1 LGLGFQTGI
10 QYDYGKL
17 TIKIKVTA
25 VDNSFYNPDASAISP
40 QTAPEPRPRTSK
52 KTLALM
58 ISAAL
63 GTAPA
68 ALAQNP
74 ALEEIIVTATKRKS
88 NMQDLPQAITAFTTE
103 DITRQGFAVLDDYV
117 NNIPSLAFARR
128 EPAGTSVVFRG
139 VAASGIQYGTNPSAS
154 VYLDES
160 PITQA
165 GLNPDPRLID
175 IERVEALSG
184 PQGTLFGDASQSGT
198 LRIITNKADPTEMAG
213 WVEGNLAYV
222 EDSDDLDNDIS
233 GMVNVPLIQDK
244 LAIRLVGFY
253 SDEAGY
259 IDNVLGESQPDKWRE
274 SRIEAGLPVRERF
287 NNANR
292 VDDDVNSVETVGG
305 RAALRWFV
313 NDDWTV
319 DIAGIIQNKDAD
331 GFGDV
336 NLGVG
341 EREQVRF
348 ENEELKDDWYQVS
361 LSLEGNLGF
370 ADAVLTGSY
379 FDRDLTYEADASDYL
394 HDFDQK
400 YDPTYST
407 GEYYTIIYD
416 FTGAPRGFVIQ
427 DQEDERWTV
436 EGRLTTRADSDSRWS
451 GLVGFFY
458 GKLERTQLNTST
470 VRDFSNTEYYANQGY
485 DYLNYAANS
494 PYYNPNYATFHN
506 TGSDN
511 WFFGAYDLEVE
522 QAAVF
527 GEVTWA
533 ATDKLSFTAGARWF
547 NHDQEF
553 GLQQGGLL
561 EGSNVNAQR
570 DYLYNN
576 EVKHYSEDDWVP
588 KFNVTY
594 QINDDVLTYATY
606 SEGFRSGGANPLR
619 AKSVLPE
626 DYDSDTLK
634 NYELGLKSEWFDN
647 SLRFN
652 AVAYHMQWDDIQIQ
666 VNDPSVFSLG
676 IVNFSEAEIDGFE
689 TEITWIPAMN
699 WEVNFTG
706 ALINAEISKD
716 NAIYA
721 PDGQVIADVQNGTQ
735 LPITPEQKASISLQY
750 TFRDT
755 LLDAEPYVRLDWA
768 YVGDSVNSLNG
779 TESIVFTQGA
789 TDQPSYDIGNLRMG
803 LDAEQWSATLYVNNI
818 TDEVAEQF
826 YSNRWGSKQRI
837 SINKPRTIGLTMRWK
852 F

>member
-1 LGLGFQTGI
+1 MNNKIIEPVNSPEDRL
-10 QYDYGKL
+10 L
-17 TIKIKVTA
+17 T
-25 VDNSFYNPDASAISP
+25 
-40 QTAPEPRPRTSK
+40 QK
-52 KTLALM
+52 KNLALA

-63 GTAPA
+63 CATPTAF
-68 ALAQNP
+68 AQENV
-74 ALEEIIVTATKRKS
+74 LEEVIVTATKRKS
-88 NMQDLPQAITAFTTE
+88 NMQDLPQAITAFTTD
-103 DITRQGFAVLDDYV
+103 DILRQGFAVLDDYA
-117 NNIPSLAFARR
+117 NKIPSLAFARR
-128 EPAGTSVVFRG
+128 EPAGTSIVFRG
-139 VAASGIQYGTNPSAS
+139 VAASGIQYGTNPSSS

-198 LRIITNKADPTEMAG
+198 LRIITNKADTTEMTG
-213 WVEGNLAYV
+213 WVEGSVAYV
-222 EDSDDLDNDIS
+222 EDSDDLDNDVSAMI
-233 GMVNVPLIQDK
+233 NIPIIEDK
-244 LAIRLVGFY
+244 LAIRLVGFR

-259 IDNVLGESQPDKWRE
+259 VDNVLGVNQPDKWAQNRA
-274 SRIEAGLPVRERF
+274 EAGLIQGERF
-287 NNANR
+287 DNSNR
-292 VDDDVNSVETVGG
+292 LDDDVNSSETVGG
-305 RAALRWFV
+305 RASLRWFV
-313 NDDWTV
+313 NEDWTV
-319 DIAGIIQNKDAD
+319 DIAGTIQNLDVD

-341 EREQVRF
+341 DREQVRF
-348 ENEELKDDWYQVS
+348 ENEELSDDWYQVS

-370 ADAVLTGSY
+370 ADMVLTGSY
-379 FDRDLTYEADASDYL
+379 FDRDLTYEADATDYL
-394 HDFDQK
+394 HDFDQQE
-400 YDPTYST
+400 DPTYFNST
-407 GEYYTIIYD
+407 YEYYTIIYD

-436 EGRLTTRADSDSRWS
+436 EGRLTTPADSDSRWS

-458 GKLERTQLNTST
+458 GNLERTQLNTSE

-485 DYLNYAANS
+485 DLLNYLANS
-494 PYYNPNYATFHN
+494 SYYNPNYATFHN

-511 WFFGAYDLEVE
+511 WFFGAYDLEIE
-522 QAAVF
+522 QSAVF

-553 GLQQGGLL
+553 KLQQGDLL
-561 EGSNVNAQR
+561 EDKSVNVERN
-570 DYLYNN
+570 YFYTN

-588 KFNVTY
+588 KFNVSY
-594 QINDDVLTYATY
+594 QINDDVMTYATY

-619 AKSVLPE
+619 NTSVLPE

-634 NYELGLKSEWFDN
+634 NYEVGLKSEWFDN

-652 AVAYHMQWDDIQIQ
+652 AVAYHMQWEDMQIQ
-666 VNDPSVFSLG
+666 VNDPFAFSLG

-689 TEITWIPAMN
+689 AEITWLPAVG
-699 WEVNFTG
+699 WEISANG
-706 ALINAEISKD
+706 AVINAEISED
-716 NAIYA
+716 NTIIA
-721 PDGQVIADVQNGTQ
+721 PDGTVIAVVENGTQ
-735 LPITPEQKASISLQY
+735 LPITPEEKGSISVQY
-750 TFRDT
+750 SFQNN
-755 LLDAEPYVRLDWA
+755 LMEAEPYIRLDWA

-803 LDAEQWSATLYVNNI
+803 LDAEKWSGTLYVNNI
-818 TDEVAEQF
+818 TDEVAKQF
-826 YSNRWGSKQRI
+826 YSNRWGSKQRV
-837 SINKPRTIGLTMRWK
+837 SINKPRTIGMTLRWK